1 MEELIFAVLNISRL
15 NESPAKSNNNQI
27 KQRTFDFNNKRFLNC
42 LRGLKI
48 WQAVYDLGSGL
59 RQYSLIWGNGIRS
72 DISI

>member
-48 WQAVYDLGSGL
+48 
-59 RQYSLIWGNGIRS
+59 
-72 DISI
+72 